1 MMAKRIRYRD
11 VAVTTLFIICPSA
24 LLSQQSGVQL
34 MPGSSITAS
43 EGSEIAITDGSLVN
57 DGSFIAQ
64 GESTVIFNGNTIHEI
79 GGAETTAFSNLTVNN
94 TAGLRITGEAVT
106 VSRILACDGLL
117 ETNGKITL
125 LSGVKGTALID
136 GARTGTITGDVT
148 VQRYLPTGFG
158 YMYFSSPFSS
168 AEVSEFGDEA
178 IESIYRYD
186 ENRLVGGIP
195 ASGWVNYNNP
205 ANLLVPGTGYAVN
218 LGPDAGPLTVDIK
231 GAVTN
236 GDITVPVFN
245 NNHPYTH
252 GFNLVGNPYPSPV
265 DWNLINAL
273 NSHIDNAVYYFSN
286 SDADQYG
293 GTYITYLNGISSD
306 GRATKIIPSM
316 QGFFIHVTDGA
327 FPVEGSLVMN
337 NSVRVNDL
345 DHPFIKSAEAEQPK
359 LIRLSASFTTSPE
372 TPDYTVVY
380 FDEQATPEFDG
391 QFDALKLLN
400 TDTNVPSIFSVTPAA
415 SRLSINGMPPPGG
428 KTLLVPLGIVT
439 QVDGTI
445 RFSVCAI
452 DPSLAAM
459 KISLVDSVAGA
470 KREVALNS
478 EYSVDLKAG
487 DYSGRFWLKFN
498 QVTTSVVR
506 QTGENQEVLEATANG
521 GILRLKIGSVEETAG
536 SLRIYDLTGRMLH
549 EETVRETG
557 YYEYPGLRSNGIY
570 IVTYRTGRVTASRK
584 VALVN

>member
-1 MMAKRIRYRD
+1 MARRTRYTKTAIMM
-11 VAVTTLFIICPSA
+11 VMLSCPGT
-24 LLSQQSGVQL
+24 LLSQQYGMQL
-34 MPGSSITAS
+34 MPGSTITAS
-43 EGSEIAITDGSLVN
+43 DGSEITITDGSLVN

-64 GESTVIFNGNTIHEI
+64 GESTVIFNGNTVHEI

-94 TAGLRITGEAVT
+94 TAGLSITGEAAT
-106 VSRILACDGLL
+106 VSRILLCNGLF

-125 LSGVKGTALID
+125 LSGAEGTALID
-136 GARTGTITGDVT
+136 GAGTGSVSGDVT
-148 VQRYLPTGFG
+148 MQRYLPTGFG
-158 YMYFSSPFSS
+158 YMYFSSPFT
-168 AEVSEFGDEA
+168 AAKVSELGDEA

-195 ASGWVNYNNP
+195 ASGWTSYSNPVNT
-205 ANLLVPGTGYAVN
+205 LVPASGYAVN
-218 LGPDAGPLTVDIK
+218 LGPDAGPLSVDIT
-231 GAVTN
+231 GEVTN
-236 GDITVPVFN
+236 GDITVPVYN
-245 NNHPYTH
+245 NNHPYTN

-265 DWNLINAL
+265 DWNLIDAL
-273 NSHIDNAVYYFSN
+273 NINIDNAVYYFSN
-286 SDADQYG
+286 SDIDQYG
-293 GTYITYLNGISSD
+293 GSYITYINGISSD
-306 GRATKIIPSM
+306 GRATNIIPSM

-345 DHPFIKSAEAEQPK
+345 DHPFIKSAKADQPK
-359 LIRLSASFTTSPE
+359 LLRLSASFSTSPE

-428 KTLLVPLGIVT
+428 KTLLVPLGIIT
-439 QVDGTI
+439 QVAGNI
-445 RFSVCAI
+445 KFRVCAI

-459 KISLVDSVAGA
+459 KISFIDSVAGA
-470 KREVALNS
+470 KREIALNS
-478 EYSVDLKAG
+478 EYTVDLKAG
-487 DYSGRFWLKFN
+487 DYSGRFYLKFTE
-498 QVTTSVVR
+498 VTTSVSR
-506 QTGENQEVLEATANG
+506 QADEDPGILEAAATG
-521 GILRLKIGSVEETAG
+521 GVLRLKISSVEGSAG
-536 SLRIYDLTGRMLH
+536 SLQIYDLTGRILH

-557 YYEYPGLRSNGIY
+557 YYDYPGLRSNGIY
-570 IVTYRTGRVTASRK
+570 IITYRTGSVAASRK

>member
-1 MMAKRIRYRD
+1 M
-11 VAVTTLFIICPSA
+11 LSCPGT
-24 LLSQQSGVQL
+24 LLSQQYGMQL
-34 MPGSSITAS
+34 MPGSTITAS
-43 EGSEIAITDGSLVN
+43 DGSEITITDGSLVN

-64 GESTVIFNGNTIHEI
+64 GESTVIFNGNTVHEI

-94 TAGLRITGEAVT
+94 TAGLSITGEAAT
-106 VSRILACDGLL
+106 VSRILLCNGLF

-125 LSGVKGTALID
+125 LSGAEGTALID
-136 GARTGTITGDVT
+136 GAGTGSVSGDVT
-148 VQRYLPTGFG
+148 MQRYLPTGFG
-158 YMYFSSPFSS
+158 YMYFSSPFT
-168 AEVSEFGDEA
+168 AAKVSELGDEA

-195 ASGWVNYNNP
+195 ASGWTSYSNPVNT
-205 ANLLVPGTGYAVN
+205 LVPASGYAVN
-218 LGPDAGPLTVDIK
+218 LGPDAGPLSVDIT
-231 GAVTN
+231 GEVTN
-236 GDITVPVFN
+236 GDITVPVYN
-245 NNHPYTH
+245 NNHPYTN

-265 DWNLINAL
+265 DWNLIDAL
-273 NSHIDNAVYYFSN
+273 NINIDNAVYYFSN
-286 SDADQYG
+286 SDIDQYG
-293 GTYITYLNGISSD
+293 GSYITYINGISSD
-306 GRATKIIPSM
+306 GRATNIIPSM

-345 DHPFIKSAEAEQPK
+345 DHPFIKSAKADQPK
-359 LIRLSASFTTSPE
+359 LLRLSASFSTSPE

-428 KTLLVPLGIVT
+428 KTLLVPLGIIT
-439 QVDGTI
+439 QVAGNI
-445 RFSVCAI
+445 KFRVCAI

-459 KISLVDSVAGA
+459 KISFIDSVAGA
-470 KREVALNS
+470 KREIALNS
-478 EYSVDLKAG
+478 EYTVDLKAG
-487 DYSGRFWLKFN
+487 DYSGRFYLKFTE
-498 QVTTSVVR
+498 VTTSVSR
-506 QTGENQEVLEATANG
+506 QADEDPGILEAAATG
-521 GILRLKIGSVEETAG
+521 GVLRLKISSVEGSAG
-536 SLRIYDLTGRMLH
+536 SLQIYDLTGRILH

-557 YYEYPGLRSNGIY
+557 YYDYPGLRSNGIY
-570 IVTYRTGRVTASRK
+570 IITYRTGSVAASRK